1 MSERLIRF
9 VRHEARLLDEQRW
22 DEWLAL
28 FAEDGHYWVP
38 LSPGQTDPLEHN
50 SLAYEDHLLLEL
62 RIERLKEGPF
72 SQHPRSRCQHVL
84 QQPDVE
90 DMQDGLHVVRTAF
103 MYVEVR
109 ADEQQVHAGT
119 LVHHLRDEGDTLRIV
134 LKRVNLLSSEMALPS
149 LQLFP

>member
-1 MSERLIRF
+1 MTAELIRF

-22 DEWLAL
+22 DEWVAL

-38 LSPGQTDPLEHN
+38 LSPEQTDPLGHN
-50 SLAYEDHLLLEL
+50 SLAYEDLLLLQL

-72 SQHPRSRCQHVL
+72 SQHPRSRCQHLL
-84 QQPDVE
+84 QEPEVE
-90 DMQDGLHVVRTAF
+90 PMQGDLQVVRTAF
-103 MYVEVR
+103 FYAEVR

-119 LVHHLRDEGDTLRIV
+119 VFHHLRETADGLRIV

-149 LQLFP
+149 LQLFL

>member
-1 MSERLIRF
+1 VNERLIRF
-9 VRHEARLLDEQRW
+9 VRHEARLLDEQHW

-38 LSPGQTDPLEHN
+38 LSPGQTDPLGHN
-50 SLAYEDHLLLEL
+50 SLAYEDHLLLQL

-72 SQHPRSRCQHVL
+72 SQHPASRCQHVL
-84 QQPDVE
+84 QEPEVE

-109 ADEQQVHAGT
+109 ADEQQMHAGT
-119 LVHHLRDEGDTLRIV
+119 FVHLLREDGDGLRIV